1 MINYFFR
8 KIRVFGA
15 LFYSVVNP
23 VGKKVI
29 EEKLTYLSDGALNNI
44 RKVIQSVEKNE
55 IPGLFVEA
63 GCALGGSTIQIGLTK
78 SKNRVLNVY
87 DVFEMIPEPSIRD
100 GVDIQERYKKIQNG
114 ESKGIDGDI
123 YYGYKKDLI
132 NEVRK
137 NLQSFG
143 LNSSSNI
150 NLIQGL
156 FRNTMTITEPV
167 AFAHIDCDWYD
178 SVTVCLEQIYP
189 NMSSGGVMII
199 DDYYAWSGCQEATDN
214 YFSSIDAIAYMKE
227 KKHNKL
233 MITKL

>member
-8 KIRVFGA
+8 TIRVFNA
-15 LFYSVVNP
+15 FFYGIMNP

-29 EEKLTYLSDGALNNI
+29 EAKLTYLSDGALNNI
-44 RKVIQSVEKNE
+44 KKVIQSVEKMKV
-55 IPGLFVEA
+55 PGLFVEA
-63 GCALGGSTIQIGLTK
+63 GCALGGSTIQIGSTK
-78 SKNRVLNVY
+78 SKKRILNVY
-87 DVFEMIPEPSIRD
+87 DVFEMIPEPSKRD
-100 GVDIQERYKKIQNG
+100 GEDIQERYKRIQNG

-143 LNSSSNI
+143 LNDANNI

-156 FRNTMTITEPV
+156 FENTLNITEPV

-189 NMSSGGVMII
+189 NMSSRGVLII
-199 DDYYAWSGCQEATDN
+199 DDYYAWSGCQKATDD
-214 YFSSIDAIAYMKE
+214 YFSSIDNGAYTKE